1 MSTVDRRTLLGAMAV
16 AGTGAMTIGG
26 FLFTESLIGPER
38 LTARRVVD
46 RLQNIHGTHSGFRR
60 NHAKGVAVEGYFE
73 SNGNGAQ
80 LCAASVFRTGRYSVR
95 GRFSL
100 SGGNPHIAEDPGVVR
115 GLGLQFRLPAGEQ
128 WRMAMINLPVFLDPT
143 PQDFHD
149 RGLAFAKD
157 PATGKPN
164 PQLVSDYL
172 ATHPRTVA
180 AMKVAKSDPPAPT
193 FATSTFHGLNAFEF
207 TDPHGTT
214 TPVRW
219 KLVPETE
226 ATPDL
231 RPESLF
237 TQLTTD
243 LRHGPRRWT
252 MLVVRGVRGEDRTDD
267 ASVPWPSTRPAVNVG
282 TVVLTG
288 IATETSDNVRM
299 VNFDPLVLPN
309 GIAPSDDPLL
319 SARSAVYAES
329 FRRRAG
335 EPDNRGSVEAQG
347 RA

>member
-1 MSTVDRRTLLGAMAV
+1 MAV

-46 RLQNIHGTHSGFRR
+46 RLQDIHGTHFGFRR

-73 SNGNGAQ
+73 SNGNGAK

-100 SGGNPHIAEDPGVVR
+100 SGGDPYIAEDPGIVR
-115 GLGLQFRLPAGEQ
+115 GLGLQVRLPAGEQ

-164 PQLVSDYL
+164 QQRVSDYL
-172 ATHPRTVA
+172 ATHPRTAA
-180 AMKVAKSDPPAPT
+180 AMKVAKSVAPAPT
-193 FATSTFHGLNAFEF
+193 FATTTFHSLNAFEF
-207 TDPHGTT
+207 TDPGGTT
-214 TPVRW
+214 IPVRW
-219 KLVPETE
+219 KLVPETV
-226 ATPDL
+226 AAPGPGL
-231 RPESLF
+231 RSASLF

-243 LRHGPRRWT
+243 IRDSPCRWT
-252 MLVVRGVRGEDRTDD
+252 MMVTQGVRGQDRTDD
-267 ASVPWPSTRPAVNVG
+267 ASVPWPSTRPSVDVG
-282 TVVLTG
+282 TLVLTG
-288 IATETSDNVRM
+288 IATETSDNVRT
-299 VNFDPLVLPN
+299 VNFDPLVLPD

-335 EPDNRGSVEAQG
+335 EPDNRGSVETEG

>member
-1 MSTVDRRTLLGAMAV
+1 
-16 AGTGAMTIGG
+16 MTIGG
-26 FLFTESLIGPER
+26 FLFAESLIGPER

-73 SNGNGAQ
+73 SNGSGAQ
-80 LCAASVFRTGRYSVR
+80 LCAASIFRTGRYSVR

-100 SGGNPHIAEDPGVVR
+100 SGGNPHIAEDPGIVR
-115 GLGLQFRLPAGEQ
+115 GLGLQVGLPAGEQ

-149 RGLAFAKD
+149 RGLAFAND

-164 PQLVSDYL
+164 PRLVSDYL
-172 ATHPRTVA
+172 ATHPRTAA
-180 AMKVAKSDPPAPT
+180 AMKIAKSVAPAPT
-193 FATSTFHGLNAFEF
+193 FATTTFHGLNAFEF
-207 TDPHGTT
+207 TDPDGTT
-214 TPVRW
+214 IPVRW

-226 ATPDL
+226 SIPGDDP
-231 RPESLF
+231 RPASLF
-237 TQLTTD
+237 TQLTND
-243 LRHGPRRWT
+243 IRQSPCRWT
-252 MLVVRGVRGEDRTDD
+252 MMVTQGVRGQDRTDD
-267 ASVPWPSTRPAVNVG
+267 ASVPWPSTRPTVNVG
-282 TVVLTG
+282 TLVLTG
-288 IATETSDNVRM
+288 IATETSDNVRT

-335 EPDNRGSVEAQG
+335 EPDNRGSVETEG